1 MFFFFI
7 REQTVQNY
15 IMTYIQQG
23 KSEINQNVK
32 DV

>member
-15 IMTYIQQG
+15 IITYIQRG